1 VQKNFVLK
9 FVNMTGSGKGQELI
23 IRNVFCE
30 SVFLSKLCVD
40 VLQIEI
46 SCYVCL
52 VCLL

>member
-1 VQKNFVLK
+1 MQKNFVLK

-30 SVFLSKLCVD
+30 SVFLSNLCVY

-46 SCYVCL
+46 SCSVCWA
-52 VCLL
+52 CLL